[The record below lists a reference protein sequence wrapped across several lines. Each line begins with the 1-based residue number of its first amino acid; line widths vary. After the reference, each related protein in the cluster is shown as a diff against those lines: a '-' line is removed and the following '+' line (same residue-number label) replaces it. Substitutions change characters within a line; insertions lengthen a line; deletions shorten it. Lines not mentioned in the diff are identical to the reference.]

1 MYDGVVSFPPV
12 SLGQNIGEGL
22 AMGGDWFFTSH
33 TASDKC
39 KLEVEENKRIL
50 NKKTNVAA
58 AFGRPCIDDS
68 SSFDNIYQKHMLLI

>member
-33 TASDKC
+33 TASDKR
-39 KLEVEENKRIL
+39 KLEVEENKK
-50 NKKTNVAA
+50 N
-58 AFGRPCIDDS
+58 P
-68 SSFDNIYQKHMLLI
+68 